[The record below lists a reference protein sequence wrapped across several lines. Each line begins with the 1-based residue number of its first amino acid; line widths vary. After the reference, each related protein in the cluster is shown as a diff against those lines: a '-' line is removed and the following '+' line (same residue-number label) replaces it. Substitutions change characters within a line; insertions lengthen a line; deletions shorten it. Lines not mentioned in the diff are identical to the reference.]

1 MDRIIERAAI
11 GFFTGLG
18 IIVGLSVLWYE
29 LKTVVGLAAWLWG
42 LFGALLILLGV
53 AGPLES
59 GAAAYQ
65 KGDYAAAIG
74 YWRPLANQGNA
85 DAQASLGMMY
95 LKGQGVAQDDAQAV
109 AWLHKAADNGHAGA
123 QNNLG
128 LMYEDGQGVPRDDA
142 QAAIWLRKSADHG
155 YADARVNL
163 GSMYEKGV
171 GVSQDSMQA
180 HMWFSLAYYN
190 ATDAAIRDVA
200 SELRDE
206 VAAKMTPDQIAEA
219 QRLAREWKP
228 TMQPMQ

>member
-65 KGDYAAAIG
+65 KGVYAAAIG
-74 YWRPLANQGNA
+74 YWRPLANEGNA

-128 LMYEDGQGVPRDDA
+128 LITKTARA
-142 QAAIWLRKSADHG
+142 SHG
-155 YADARVNL
+155 TTRRPLFGY
-163 GSMYEKGV
+163 
-171 GVSQDSMQA
+171 VSQ
-180 HMWFSLAYYN
+180 
-190 ATDAAIRDVA
+190 
-200 SELRDE
+200 
-206 VAAKMTPDQIAEA
+206 
-219 QRLAREWKP
+219 P
-228 TMQPMQ
+228 TMDTPTHGSISARCTRRA